1 MEKNQW
7 VYGDF
12 NKQLLYMQFCEQ
24 PEFCKAL
31 AYLLTFINHENL
43 KVMPHTF
50 SIELS
55 NADIHI
61 FIIHT
66 VFFQQKEYPKFKKLK
81 NVHFV
86 SFGKELAEMHEFS
99 EMKNEIK
106 FISKN
111 MLMSTVEALTEDKLI
126 NAITQFKEND
136 GA

>member
-1 MEKNQW
+1 MENNQW
-7 VYGDF
+7 FYS
-12 NKQLLYMQFCEQ
+12 NIHKQLLYMQFCEQ

-31 AYLLTFINHENL
+31 AYLLTFKEHQNL
-43 KVMPHTF
+43 NVIPHTF

-66 VFFQQKEYPKFKKLK
+66 VFFQQKEYPGFKKLK

-86 SFGKELAEMHEFS
+86 SFGKELAQMNEFS

-111 MLMSTVEALTEDKLI
+111 MLMSTVEALTENKLI
-126 NAITQFKEND
+126 SAITQFKEND
-136 GA
+136 GV